1 MNSVCYSATPF
12 LSSFTHV
19 FTYTHSSEKYN
30 RVNKVVR
37 DLYYD
42 EIDIREENV
51 VSNTY
56 KLYEN
61 NPNNSRFDISMSLTP
76 KTELVKKLLALRRK
90 YLENGGTLLDLE
102 GIANEVKSRRGGL
115 YNGEEDI
122 P

>member
-1 MNSVCYSATPF
+1 MPF
-12 LSSFTHV
+12 LSSFTYV
-19 FTYTHSSEKYN
+19 FTYTHRSEKYN

-61 NPNNSRFDISMSLTP
+61 NPNSSRFDISMSLTP

>member
-1 MNSVCYSATPF
+1 MNSVCYSAMPF
-12 LSSFTHV
+12 LSSFTYV
-19 FTYTHSSEKYN
+19 FAYTHPSEKYN
-30 RVNKVVR
+30 RVNKVIR

-42 EIDIREENV
+42 EIDKREENV
-51 VSNTY
+51 VINTY

-61 NPNNSRFDISMSLTP
+61 NPNSSRFDISMSLTP